1 MMSANH
7 LNAPSSPDPDTLLNE
22 FRDYSENWARRMS
35 LAGLDSRSK
44 ALALR
49 TFDELLTQVLT
60 SFKGPESLPVRIQL
74 FIASNLHKGLTLQ
87 DLSDFLGYSE
97 KYCSELFH
105 AQMGETF
112 SVYLKRVRIERAK
125 RYLED
130 DTVSLTTIADSLG
143 FKDQFAF
150 SHFFKK
156 ATGHSPRHY
165 RTQYVHPNVKSV
177 TE

>member
-1 MMSANH
+1 MN
-7 LNAPSSPDPDTLLNE
+7 
-22 FRDYSENWARRMS
+22 
-35 LAGLDSRSK
+35 LAGLDTRSK
-44 ALALR
+44 ALAIQ

-87 DLSDFLGYSE
+87 DLSEFLGYSE

-130 DTVSLTTIADSLG
+130 KNLSLTLIAELLG
-143 FKDQFAF
+143 FKDPFAF

-156 ATGHSPRHY
+156 VMGFSPRQY
-165 RTQYVHPNVKSV
+165 RTNYFQSKVESGGNALPSS
-177 TE
+177 